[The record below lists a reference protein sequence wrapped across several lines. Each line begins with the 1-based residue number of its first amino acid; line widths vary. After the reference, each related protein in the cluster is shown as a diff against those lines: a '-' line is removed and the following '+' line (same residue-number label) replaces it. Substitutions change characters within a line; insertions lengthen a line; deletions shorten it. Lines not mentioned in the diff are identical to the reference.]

1 MQLLS
6 SKFVIIN
13 IKNKFKMRLN
23 NVYKSSL
30 LLISIVLVLSSCDP
44 FFNCLDGNGI
54 LKQEERFVTSFYAIE
69 NTTEVD
75 VEITSD
81 SVYFL
86 EVIADENLLGV
97 IETSVR
103 DNKLLITMDND
114 RCIKTDNIMLV
125 NIHMPHLESVLLSG
139 SGNIDVYDFDCT
151 SMQIVN
157 SGSGKIDV
165 VNLFSTNK
173 VELELYGSGSIY
185 VWGKA
190 RYGEYI
196 LSGSGDMVADDL
208 KVDECVVWN
217 SGSGNI
223 YCFAYDYL
231 TATLSGSGDIIYSGD
246 PEFRVPPVDN
256 GSGEIRSRT
265 Y

>member
-1 MQLLS
+1 
-6 SKFVIIN
+6 
-13 IKNKFKMRLN
+13 MRLN
-23 NVYKSSL
+23 KLNKSFL
-30 LLISIVLVLSSCDP
+30 LLISIVFLLSSCDS

-75 VEITSD
+75 VEVTSD
-81 SVYFL
+81 SLYFM
-86 EVIADENLLGV
+86 EVIADENLLSV

-103 DNKLLITMDND
+103 DNKLTISMDND
-114 RCIKTDNIMLV
+114 RCIKTDNIMLI
-125 NIHMPHLESVLLSG
+125 NIHMPILESVLLSG

-151 SMQIVN
+151 SMQIIN

-190 RYGEYI
+190 RDGEYI
-196 LSGSGDMVADDL
+196 LSGSGDMLADDL

-217 SGSGNI
+217 SGSGNV
-223 YCFAYDYL
+223 YCYAYDYL
-231 TATLSGSGDIIYSGD
+231 TATLSGSGDIIYSGN
-246 PEFRVPPVDN
+246 PEFKVPPVDN

>member
-1 MQLLS
+1 
-6 SKFVIIN
+6 
-13 IKNKFKMRLN
+13 MRLIKTY
-23 NVYKSSL
+23 VFPVLIISVVFL
-30 LLISIVLVLSSCDP
+30 LNACDP

-54 LKQEERFVTSFYAIE
+54 VKQEERFVTTFYAIE
-69 NTTEVD
+69 NTTQVD
-75 VEITSD
+75 VKVTSD
-81 SVYFL
+81 SVYYI

-103 DNKLLITMDND
+103 DNKLTIGMDND
-114 RCIKTDNIMLV
+114 RCINTDNSMTV
-125 NIHMPHLESVLLSG
+125 NIHMPLLESLILSG
-139 SGNIDVYDFDCT
+139 SGNIDIYDFDCS

-173 VELELYGSGSIY
+173 VEIELYGSGSIY

-190 RYGEYI
+190 REGEYI
-196 LSGSGDMVADDL
+196 LSGSGDILADNL

-217 SGSGNI
+217 SGSGNV
-223 YCFAYDYL
+223 YCYAYDYL

-246 PEFRVPPVDN
+246 PKFKVPPVDN